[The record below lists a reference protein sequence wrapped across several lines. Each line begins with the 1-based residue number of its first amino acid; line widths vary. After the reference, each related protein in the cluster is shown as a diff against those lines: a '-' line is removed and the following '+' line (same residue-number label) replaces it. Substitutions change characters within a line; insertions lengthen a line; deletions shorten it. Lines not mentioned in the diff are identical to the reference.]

1 MHPYGRPFRDQL
13 NIVHNKIYK
22 PPTLLFYL
30 NDAGVPACFLLYSG
44 KGVVLVYL
52 MGHYDYDY
60 DYTEQP

>member
-1 MHPYGRPFRDQL
+1 MDGYQNSEIFLGFHCVDSVDKSESFQC
-13 NIVHNKIYK
+13 V
-22 PPTLLFYL
+22 TL

-60 DYTEQP
+60 TEQP